1 MSRSSKI
8 LLWSLLGVVVIL
20 VLSIVLFN
28 SLTGPTE
35 LSLTQFVNKI
45 ESGEIDRITF
55 DNYVYTGVDEDTGA
69 RYRAVG
75 DRTGNHGQDN
85 GTSDTVTEEGR
96 LWEAVNAQRE
106 AGMK

>member
-75 DRTGNHGQDN
+75 DR
-85 GTSDTVTEEGR
+85 
-96 LWEAVNAQRE
+96 
-106 AGMK
+106 K